1 MDKINNFSKRKKR
14 EIGLSIN
21 SEMNFCESQNI
32 QAVYIPKMFQV
43 VESYRTSQESD
54 LKRTLI

>member
-32 QAVYIPKMFQV
+32 QADIPKMFQV